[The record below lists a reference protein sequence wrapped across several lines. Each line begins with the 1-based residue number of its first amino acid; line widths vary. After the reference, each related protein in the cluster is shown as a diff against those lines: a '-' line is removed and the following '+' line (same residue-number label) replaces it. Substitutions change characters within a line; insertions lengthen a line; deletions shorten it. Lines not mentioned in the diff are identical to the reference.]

1 VQRGQKS
8 PYGVTGITLCPAY
21 TSDNDADNI
30 TRITIR
36 AVEYFILFPYHV
48 YAKSINKIN
57 EENMNDSRQA
67 GMT

>member
-8 PYGVTGITLCPAY
+8 PYGVTGLTLCPAY

-30 TRITIR
+30 TKITIR

-48 YAKSINKIN
+48 YAIRINKKN
-57 EENMNDSRQA
+57 EENMNVFF
-67 GMT
+67 